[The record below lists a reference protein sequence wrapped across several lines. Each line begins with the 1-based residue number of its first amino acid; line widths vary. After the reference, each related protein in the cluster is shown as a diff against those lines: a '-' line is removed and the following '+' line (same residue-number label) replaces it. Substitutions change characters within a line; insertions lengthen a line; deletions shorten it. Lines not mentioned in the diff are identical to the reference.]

1 MRTLALDTSTSTC
14 TVAVLESGVLLGQRE
29 LPRGQRSSQALAPLI
44 SEQLV
49 EVGWKPREIELIA
62 TTRGPGSFTG
72 LRIGVTT
79 AKTLAYATGAQL
91 LALNTLEVIAAQA
104 PTDVQTLEVVLDAQ
118 RQQLY
123 RARYRRDDPGR
134 LATVTQTSLVDVS
147 WWISSLESQS
157 HVTGPGLS
165 KLVDRLPDS
174 VRRVEPELWTPQ
186 AKTVGQLA
194 FDYFQAGR
202 RDDLWQLVPSYFR
215 KSAAEE
221 TRDRQQQREC

>member
-1 MRTLALDTSTSTC
+1 MRTLALDTSTSTG

-29 LPRGQRSSQALAPLI
+29 LPRGQRSAQALAPLI

-91 LALNTLEVIAAQA
+91 LAVNTLEVIAAQA
-104 PTDVQTLEVVLDAQ
+104 PTHVQTLEVVLDAQ

-123 RARYRRDDPGR
+123 RARYRRDDSGR
-134 LATVTQTSLVDVS
+134 LATVTQTSIVDAS

-157 HVTGPGLS
+157 YVTGPGLS
-165 KLVDRLPDS
+165 KLADRLPDG
-174 VRRVEPELWTPQ
+174 VRRVEPELWAPR

-194 FDYFQAGR
+194 FDYFRAGR

-221 TRDRQQQREC
+221 TKDSQQQRE